1 MSGMAR
7 LVLLGTG
14 TCQLDDGRAASS
26 VLVELDGLRL
36 VFDCGRGV
44 AARLAELGY
53 RQDRLSHIVVSH
65 FHADHVSDLIPWLQ
79 AGSWSQ
85 TDPRS
90 RDMHLWGPP
99 GLRRLVEGWLDL
111 FGASSLVNPDRFAV
125 ELHELPAGA
134 FTIDGR
140 ELEFADL
147 PPAGNHGLGFTLD
160 GKRYALTGDSGFHQ
174 EEIQFLTGRELAVI
188 DSGHLSNEEIVDL
201 AARSQVRRLV
211 CSHLY
216 RPLDAAELGARAAKA
231 GYTGELIVGEDGM
244 TFEL

>member
-1 MSGMAR
+1 MAR

-14 TCQLDDGRAASS
+14 TCQLEDGRTASS

-44 AARLAELGY
+44 AAGLAELGY
-53 RQDRLSHIVVSH
+53 RQDRLRHIVVSH
-65 FHADHVSDLIPWLQ
+65 FHADHVSDLIPLLQ

-90 RDMHLWGPP
+90 RDLHLWGPP
-99 GLRRLVEGWLDL
+99 GLERLVEGWLDL
-111 FGASSLVNPDRFAV
+111 FGAASLVNPDRFAV

-134 FTIDGR
+134 FAINGR
-140 ELEFADL
+140 ELEFAAL
-147 PPAGNHGLGFTLD
+147 PPAGNHGLGFSVG

-174 EEIQFLTGRELAVI
+174 EEIDFLTGRELAVI
-188 DSGHLSNEEIVDL
+188 DSGHLSEEEIVEL
-201 AARSQVRRLV
+201 AARTQVRRLV

-216 RPLDAAELGARAAKA
+216 RELDARALNALAAKA
-231 GYTGELIVGEDGM
+231 GYAGELIVGEDGM
-244 TFEL
+244 TLEL